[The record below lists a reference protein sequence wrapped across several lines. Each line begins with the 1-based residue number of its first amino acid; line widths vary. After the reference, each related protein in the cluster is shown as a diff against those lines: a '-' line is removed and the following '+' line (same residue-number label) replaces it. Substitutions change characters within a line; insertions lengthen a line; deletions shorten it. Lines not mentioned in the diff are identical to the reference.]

1 MFFRSRG
8 ATSPAAQPICLGRE
22 DEGGRSAR
30 HVATAT
36 RPPNRALA
44 TTTAAD
50 AAASWMGAAAN
61 PTSMGTTTG
70 EPPPQPPPGPPYG
83 QQPGWGPPPRQPA
96 ASQGPTQRR
105 LWYQRWWAIG
115 TAGFLLGAIVASA
128 GSSNQKPQTVTET
141 RVTERVVWT
150 PECEKIQNQT
160 ERGQCERIMAGY
172 NQSLQSATT
181 IVPTTEPK
189 PEATAPPEPTYT
201 DGTYEVGPEIKP
213 GTYKTRAP
221 AGSPCYW
228 ARLGDPDG
236 DQIHANH
243 IGEGPMTL
251 RIRSSDKYVELSGG
265 CEWRKVS

>member
-1 MFFRSRG
+1 MSQ
-8 ATSPAAQPICLGRE
+8 QPP
-22 DEGGRSAR
+22 D
-30 HVATAT
+30 
-36 RPPNRALA
+36 RPTERWQPPQQ
-44 TTTAAD
+44 
-50 AAASWMGAAAN
+50 
-61 PTSMGTTTG
+61 PTQPLPGWGQQPTQPQWGPPPG

-96 ASQGPTQRR
+96 APQGPTQRR